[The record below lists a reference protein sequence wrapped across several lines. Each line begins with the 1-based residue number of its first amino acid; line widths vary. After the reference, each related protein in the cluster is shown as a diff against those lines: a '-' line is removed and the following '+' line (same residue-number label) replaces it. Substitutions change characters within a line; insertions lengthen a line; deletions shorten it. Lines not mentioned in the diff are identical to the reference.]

1 MDENNIGNRIKS
13 IRQALNQSQN
23 AFASAL
29 GVSGNYLWMIEK
41 GKRPAPDRL
50 TSDISRI
57 FGVDLIWLRTGA
69 GEMFKPRTREE
80 ELAEIFARVQ
90 IEDDDKS
97 RLIRAMAQLPDEAF
111 PVFVKYIE
119 KLHEILS
126 EDK

>member
-1 MDENNIGNRIKS
+1 MLDNIGTRIKAL
-13 IRQALNQSQN
+13 RQALDLTQEQ
-23 AFASAL
+23 FASQIGL
-29 GVSGNYLWMIEK
+29 SRNYIAMIEI
-41 GKRPAPDRL
+41 GQRDPSKRSIL
-50 TSDISRI
+50 DICRV
-57 FGVDLIWLRTGA
+57 FGVDLIWLKTGA

-97 RLIRAMAQLPDEAF
+97 RSIRAMAQLPDEAF

>member
-1 MDENNIGNRIKS
+1 MLDNIGTRIKAL
-13 IRQALNQSQN
+13 RQALDLTQEQ
-23 AFASAL
+23 FASQIGL
-29 GVSGNYLWMIEK
+29 SRNYIAMIEI
-41 GKRPAPDRL
+41 GQRDPSKRSIL
-50 TSDISRI
+50 DICRV
-57 FGVDLIWLRTGA
+57 FGVDLIWLKTGA
-69 GEMFKPRTREE
+69 GEMFKPKTREE

>member
-1 MDENNIGNRIKS
+1 MLDNIGTRIKVL
-13 IRQALNQSQN
+13 RQALDLTQEQ
-23 AFASAL
+23 FASQIGL
-29 GVSGNYLWMIEK
+29 SRNYIAMIEI
-41 GKRPAPDRL
+41 GQRDPSKRSI
-50 TSDISRI
+50 SDICRV

>member
-13 IRQALNQSQN
+13 LRQALNQSQN

-57 FGVDLIWLRTGA
+57 FGVDLIWLRTGV
-69 GEMFKPRTREE
+69 GEMFKQKTREE
-80 ELAEIFARVQ
+80 ALAEIFARAQ
-90 IEDDDKS
+90 IDDDDRS
-97 RLIRAMAQLPDEAF
+97 RLLRAIAQLPDEYL
-111 PVFVKYIE
+111 PIFVKGLE
-119 KLHEILS
+119 KICKILS

>member
-1 MDENNIGNRIKS
+1 MLDNIGTRIKAL
-13 IRQALNQSQN
+13 RQALDLTQEQ
-23 AFASAL
+23 FASQIGL
-29 GVSGNYLWMIEK
+29 SRNYIAMIEI
-41 GKRPAPDRL
+41 GQRDPSKRSI
-50 TSDISRI
+50 SDICRVFS
-57 FGVDLIWLRTGA
+57 VDLIWLRTGA

-90 IEDDDKS
+90 IEDDDTS
-97 RLIRAMAQLPDEAF
+97 RLIRAMAQLPDEAY

>member
-1 MDENNIGNRIKS
+1 MDENNIGSRIKS
-13 IRQALNQSQN
+13 LRQALNQSQN
-23 AFASAL
+23 AFALAL

-69 GEMFKPRTREE
+69 GEMFKPKTREE
-80 ELAEIFARVQ
+80 ALAEIFARAQ
-90 IEDDDKS
+90 IDDDDRS
-97 RLIRAMAQLPDEAF
+97 RLLRAIAQLPDEYL
-111 PVFVKYIE
+111 PIFVKGLE
-119 KLHEILS
+119 KICKILS

>member
-69 GEMFKPRTREE
+69 GEMFKPQTREE

>member
-1 MDENNIGNRIKS
+1 MLDNIGTRIKAL
-13 IRQALNQSQN
+13 RQALDLTQEQ
-23 AFASAL
+23 FASQIAF
-29 GVSGNYLWMIEK
+29 SSTYIAMIEI
-41 GKRPAPDRL
+41 GQRDPSKRSI
-50 TSDISRI
+50 SDICRV

>member
-1 MDENNIGNRIKS
+1 MDENNIGSRIES
-13 IRQALNQSQN
+13 LRQALNQSQN

-57 FGVDLIWLRTGA
+57 FGVDLIWLRTGV
-69 GEMFKPRTREE
+69 GEMFKPKTREE
-80 ELAEIFARVQ
+80 ALAEIFARVQ

-97 RLIRAMAQLPDEAF
+97 RLIRAMVQLLDEVF

>member
-1 MDENNIGNRIKS
+1 MLDNIGTRIKAL
-13 IRQALNQSQN
+13 RQALDLTQEQ
-23 AFASAL
+23 FASQIGL
-29 GVSGNYLWMIEK
+29 SRNYIAMIEI
-41 GKRPAPDRL
+41 GQRDPSKRSI
-50 TSDISRI
+50 SDICRV

>member
-1 MDENNIGNRIKS
+1 MLDNIGTRIKAL
-13 IRQALNQSQN
+13 RQALDLTQEQ
-23 AFASAL
+23 FASQIGL
-29 GVSGNYLWMIEK
+29 SRNYIAMIEI
-41 GKRPAPDRL
+41 GQRDPSKRSIL
-50 TSDISRI
+50 DICRV
-57 FGVDLIWLRTGA
+57 FGVDLIWLKTGA

>member
-1 MDENNIGNRIKS
+1 MVDNIGTRIKAL
-13 IRQALNQSQN
+13 RQALDLTQEQ
-23 AFASAL
+23 FASQIGL
-29 GVSGNYLWMIEK
+29 SRNYIAMIEI
-41 GKRPAPDRL
+41 GQRDPSKRSI
-50 TSDISRI
+50 SDICRV

-69 GEMFKPRTREE
+69 GEMFKPQTREE

>member
-1 MDENNIGNRIKS
+1 MLDNIGIRIKAL
-13 IRQALNQSQN
+13 RQALDLTQEQ
-23 AFASAL
+23 FASQIGL
-29 GVSGNYLWMIEK
+29 SRNYIAMIEI
-41 GKRPAPDRL
+41 GQRDPSKRSI
-50 TSDISRI
+50 SDICRV

>member
-1 MDENNIGNRIKS
+1 MLANIGTRIKAL
-13 IRQALNQSQN
+13 RQALDLTQEQ
-23 AFASAL
+23 FASQIGL
-29 GVSGNYLWMIEK
+29 SRNYIAMIEI
-41 GKRPAPDRL
+41 GQRDPSKRSI
-50 TSDISRI
+50 SDICRV

>member
-1 MDENNIGNRIKS
+1 MLDNIGTRIKAL
-13 IRQALNQSQN
+13 RQALDLTQEQ
-23 AFASAL
+23 FASQIGL
-29 GVSGNYLWMIEK
+29 SRNYIAMIEI
-41 GKRPAPDRL
+41 GQRDPSKRSI
-50 TSDISRI
+50 SDICRVFS
-57 FGVDLIWLRTGA
+57 VDLIWLRTGA

>member
-50 TSDISRI
+50 TSDICRV

-69 GEMFKPRTREE
+69 GEMFKPQTREE

>member
-1 MDENNIGNRIKS
+1 MLDNIGTRIKAL
-13 IRQALNQSQN
+13 RQALDLTQEQ
-23 AFASAL
+23 FASQIGL
-29 GVSGNYLWMIEK
+29 SRNYIAMIEI
-41 GKRPAPDRL
+41 GQRDPSKRSI
-50 TSDISRI
+50 SDICRV

-97 RLIRAMAQLPDEAF
+97 RLIRAMVQLPDEAF

>member
-1 MDENNIGNRIKS
+1 MVDNTGTRIKAL
-13 IRQALNQSQN
+13 RQALDLTQEQ
-23 AFASAL
+23 FASQIGL
-29 GVSGNYLWMIEK
+29 SRNYIAMIEI
-41 GKRPAPDRL
+41 GQRDPSKRSI
-50 TSDISRI
+50 SDICRV

-69 GEMFKPRTREE
+69 GEMFKPQTREE

>member
-1 MDENNIGNRIKS
+1 MLDNIGTRIKAL
-13 IRQALNQSQN
+13 RQALDLTQEQ
-23 AFASAL
+23 FASQIGL
-29 GVSGNYLWMIEK
+29 SRNYIAMIEI
-41 GKRPAPDRL
+41 GQRDPSKRSI
-50 TSDISRI
+50 SDICRV

-111 PVFVKYIE
+111 PVFVKYLE

>member
-1 MDENNIGNRIKS
+1 MLDNIGTRIKAL
-13 IRQALNQSQN
+13 RQALDLTQEQ
-23 AFASAL
+23 FASQIGL
-29 GVSGNYLWMIEK
+29 SRNYIAMIEI
-41 GKRPAPDRL
+41 GQRDPSKRSI
-50 TSDISRI
+50 SDICRV

-69 GEMFKPRTREE
+69 GEMFKPQTREE

>member
-1 MDENNIGNRIKS
+1 MDENDIGIRIRS
-13 IRQALNQSQN
+13 IRQALKQSQN
-23 AFASAL
+23 TFATEL
-29 GVSGNYLWMIEK
+29 GISGNYLWMIEK
-41 GKRPAPDRL
+41 GKRTAPERL
-50 TSDISRI
+50 TADISRI

-80 ELAEIFARVQ
+80 ELAEIFTRVQ

>member
-1 MDENNIGNRIKS
+1 MDENNIGARIKS
-13 IRQALNQSQN
+13 VRQALNQSQN

-57 FGVDLIWLRTGA
+57 FGVDLIWLRTGV
-69 GEMFKPRTREE
+69 GEMFKSITGSQ

>member
-1 MDENNIGNRIKS
+1 
-13 IRQALNQSQN
+13 
-23 AFASAL
+23 
-29 GVSGNYLWMIEK
+29 MIEI
-41 GKRPAPDRL
+41 GQRDPSKRSI
-50 TSDISRI
+50 SDICRV

-69 GEMFKPRTREE
+69 GEMFKPQTREE

>member
-1 MDENNIGNRIKS
+1 MDNIGTRIKAL
-13 IRQALNQSQN
+13 RQALDLTQEQ
-23 AFASAL
+23 FASQIGL
-29 GVSGNYLWMIEK
+29 SRNYIAMIEI
-41 GKRPAPDRL
+41 GQRDPSKRSI
-50 TSDISRI
+50 SDICRV

-69 GEMFKPRTREE
+69 GEMFKPQTREE

>member
-1 MDENNIGNRIKS
+1 MDENNIGSRIKS
-13 IRQALNQSQN
+13 LRQALNQSQN

-57 FGVDLIWLRTGA
+57 FGVDLIWLRTGV
-69 GEMFKPRTREE
+69 GEMFKQKTREE
-80 ELAEIFARVQ
+80 ALAEIFARAQ
-90 IEDDDKS
+90 IDDDDRS
-97 RLIRAMAQLPDEAF
+97 RLLRAMAQLPDEYL
-111 PVFVKYIE
+111 PIFVKGLE
-119 KLHEILS
+119 KICEILS

>member
-1 MDENNIGNRIKS
+1 MDENNIGSRIKS
-13 IRQALNQSQN
+13 LRQALNQSQN

-57 FGVDLIWLRTGA
+57 FGVDLIWLRTGV
-69 GEMFKPRTREE
+69 GEMFKPQTREE
-80 ELAEIFARVQ
+80 ALAEIFARAQ
-90 IEDDDKS
+90 IDDDDRS
-97 RLIRAMAQLPDEAF
+97 RLLRAMAQLPDEYL
-111 PVFVKYIE
+111 PIFVKGLE
-119 KLHEILS
+119 KICKILS

>member
-1 MDENNIGNRIKS
+1 MDENNIGSRIKS
-13 IRQALNQSQN
+13 LRQALNQSQN

-57 FGVDLIWLRTGA
+57 FGVDLIWLRTGV
-69 GEMFKPRTREE
+69 GEMFKPKTREE
-80 ELAEIFARVQ
+80 ALAEIFARAQ
-90 IEDDDKS
+90 IDDDDRS
-97 RLIRAMAQLPDEAF
+97 RLLRAMAQLPDEYL
-111 PVFVKYIE
+111 PIFVKGLE
-119 KLHEILS
+119 KICEILS

>member
-1 MDENNIGNRIKS
+1 MLDNIGTRIKAL
-13 IRQALNQSQN
+13 RQALDLTQEQ
-23 AFASAL
+23 FASQIGL
-29 GVSGNYLWMIEK
+29 SRNYIAMIEI
-41 GKRPAPDRL
+41 GQRYPSKRSI
-50 TSDISRI
+50 SDICRV

-126 EDK
+126 EDI

>member
-1 MDENNIGNRIKS
+1 
-13 IRQALNQSQN
+13 
-23 AFASAL
+23 
-29 GVSGNYLWMIEK
+29 
-41 GKRPAPDRL
+41 
-50 TSDISRI
+50 
-57 FGVDLIWLRTGA
+57 
-69 GEMFKPRTREE
+69 MFKPRTREE